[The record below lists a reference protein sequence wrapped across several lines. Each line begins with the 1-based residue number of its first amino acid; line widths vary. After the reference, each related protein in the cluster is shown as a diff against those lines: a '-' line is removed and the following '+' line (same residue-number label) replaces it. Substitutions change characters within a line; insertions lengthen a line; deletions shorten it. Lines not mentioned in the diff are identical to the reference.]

1 MKIGGKKGVSTDTGI
16 KKANKNEQSGK
27 PVTNGTAPAGSGGDC
42 VALSPRAMEMNRA
55 KGLLENVPEVRGE
68 MVVRLK
74 ADIESGD
81 YSVDAGKVAEK
92 MIERA
97 LLDTIHTRKH

>member
-16 KKANKNEQSGK
+16 KKANKNGQSGK
-27 PVTNGTAPAGSGGDC
+27 PGTAGSKPAGSGGDC

-55 KGLLENVPEVRGE
+55 KGLLENVPEIRGE
-68 MVVRLK
+68 MVQSLK

-92 MIERA
+92 MIEKA
-97 LLDTIHTRKH
+97 LIDSLHARKH